1 MLPLQRTLPL
11 RAWMVGFFTAA
22 SDSAK
27 DAEALASAGLEMMS
41 SQKSFRMKALRLP
54 SGCPFC
60 SHAVRTSIGILPI
73 EVVVPVLLASRSF
86 TRSFSR
92 CFASSVVYFFFAR
105 RSMPLLQYL
114 PPAPG
119 RELVLSGCNRNKQIR
134 RQQPKSQ
141 RHNKSSLTYRARRG

>member
-27 DAEALASAGLEMMS
+27 DAEALASAGEEMMS
-41 SQKSFRMKALRLP
+41 SQKSFRIKALRFPCLR
-54 SGCPFC
+54 SFGSC
-60 SHAVRTSIGILPI
+60 SHAVRTSIGSFRS
-73 EVVVPVLLASRSF
+73 VVVPAFLALRSL

-92 CFASSVVYFFFAR
+92 CFDSASVYFFLAL
-105 RSMPLLQYL
+105 RSTPLLQYL

-119 RELVLSGCNRNKQIR
+119 VLLMLLGCNRTNQISR
-134 RQQPKSQ
+134 
-141 RHNKSSLTYRARRG
+141 